1 MLKIQDGCIYSAH
14 IVALQT
20 GRATILLNIK
30 TKIVGS
36 ESHDVFPLVPYSK
49 HMSHYKQHA
58 PESTPFTMWQDLC
71 VLLPVMP
78 AGWPP

>member
-20 GRATILLNIK
+20 GRATILLNK

-36 ESHDVFPLVPYSK
+36 ESHDVFSFGSIFK
-49 HMSHYKQHA
+49 TH
-58 PESTPFTMWQDLC
+58 ESL
-71 VLLPVMP
+71 
-78 AGWPP
+78 